1 MNEVAVNLD
10 IYSKPLKNP
19 YTSILHMNNTMYQHI
34 TWFYIMMNQE
44 LYLSHFNFIYK
55 LKNKCQIQMKS
66 KSKNVLKQKK
76 VHKSKGRIHESI
88 VTDIF

>member
-1 MNEVAVNLD
+1 
-10 IYSKPLKNP
+10 
-19 YTSILHMNNTMYQHI
+19 
-34 TWFYIMMNQE
+34 MNQE

-66 KSKNVLKQKK
+66 KSKNVLKQMK

-88 VTDIF
+88 VTDTIF